1 MFASNNTRSVYLYFS
16 KIALEIAIELLCDHL
31 LSDDLLSHDQL
42 YDDQHFSSTL
52 PP

>member
-16 KIALEIAIELLCDHL
+16 KIALEIAIELLCDEL
-31 LSDDLLSHDQL
+31 LCHDLLCDV
-42 YDDQHFSSTL
+42 QHFSSTL